1 MIEGKPVAA
10 QVGDV
15 IALPNG
21 DSREVTL
28 DYDIP
33 AMDISEY
40 HLDIR
45 FVLRA
50 DTAYAARGCEVAFE
64 QFPLPVV
71 AARRARLPLTKY
83 DALTVSEDK
92 RSFTVAGSGF
102 AYRIDKGRGM
112 LSSVFAKGRECLGGG
127 ARLSIWRAP
136 IDNDRNVVGAWKAEG
151 YNTAGVKVYKT
162 ELAKTSDT
170 EIVVR
175 VEFSMA
181 GVSYMPILS
190 GVLEY
195 RVTSDG
201 VLTVHAGVN
210 VRETAMPLPRFGME
224 FILPRGSECLEYFGK
239 GEQENYE
246 DMCRSAR
253 IGLYKST
260 VTDQY
265 FPYIRPQETG
275 NHTAARWL
283 RVTNKVG
290 GGLQFTGRPTFN
302 FSALHFTAADLETAM
317 YTRDLRPREETIVRI
332 DYKQTGVGSASCG
345 VKLAE
350 KYQFKEKFFDF
361 EFEVKPL

>member
-1 MIEGKPVAA
+1 
-10 QVGDV
+10 
-15 IALPNG
+15 
-21 DSREVTL
+21 
-28 DYDIP
+28 
-33 AMDISEY
+33 
-40 HLDIR
+40 
-45 FVLRA
+45 
-50 DTAYAARGCEVAFE
+50 
-64 QFPLPVV
+64 
-71 AARRARLPLTKY
+71 
-83 DALTVSEDK
+83 
-92 RSFTVAGSGF
+92 
-102 AYRIDKGRGM
+102 
-112 LSSVFAKGRECLGGG
+112 
-127 ARLSIWRAP
+127 
-136 IDNDRNVVGAWKAEG
+136 
-151 YNTAGVKVYKT
+151 
-162 ELAKTSDT
+162 
-170 EIVVR
+170 
-175 VEFSMA
+175 
-181 GVSYMPILS
+181 
-190 GVLEY
+190 
-195 RVTSDG
+195 
-201 VLTVHAGVN
+201 
-210 VRETAMPLPRFGME
+210 ME

>member
-1 MIEGKPVAA
+1 
-10 QVGDV
+10 
-15 IALPNG
+15 
-21 DSREVTL
+21 
-28 DYDIP
+28 
-33 AMDISEY
+33 
-40 HLDIR
+40 
-45 FVLRA
+45 
-50 DTAYAARGCEVAFE
+50 
-64 QFPLPVV
+64 
-71 AARRARLPLTKY
+71 
-83 DALTVSEDK
+83 
-92 RSFTVAGSGF
+92 
-102 AYRIDKGRGM
+102 
-112 LSSVFAKGRECLGGG
+112 
-127 ARLSIWRAP
+127 
-136 IDNDRNVVGAWKAEG
+136 
-151 YNTAGVKVYKT
+151 
-162 ELAKTSDT
+162 
-170 EIVVR
+170 
-175 VEFSMA
+175 MA

-224 FILPRGSECLEYFGK
+224 FILPRGSECLGYFGK